1 MSPKARVLLV
11 GAGGIGTIAALNL
24 ERGGLAEV
32 TCVLRSNYE
41 AVRSRGIEIISCEH
55 GHIKN
60 WRPTAVLNVIPR
72 VCSED
77 HSTLFDYIVCTTK
90 NIPGVTP
97 SICETIA
104 PAVRPGHTVIV
115 LIQNGLNIEKPFL
128 SRFPQNVILSG
139 VSRCDAHE
147 IAHGVIEQKE
157 DDDLH
162 IAAFHNPLLDQETQ
176 QKAAEQF
183 VQIYGAGG
191 KTNVRHEPNWERDRW
206 SKLVYNATLNPI
218 CALTGVN
225 TGDLQIAGG
234 ALDRLVIPA
243 MQEVVKVSKA
253 VGVELPDDIIETT
266 IRKNPVERKIAP
278 SMQKDMEKGNL
289 LEHENLIGEVVREAQ
304 KQGVAIPVLSVL
316 YELCS
321 AIQWRVAKERG
332 MRIA

>member
-1 MSPKARVLLV
+1 M
-11 GAGGIGTIAALNL
+11 
-24 ERGGLAEV
+24 
-32 TCVLRSNYE
+32 
-41 AVRSRGIEIISCEH
+41 
-55 GHIKN
+55 
-60 WRPTAVLNVIPR
+60 IPR

-225 TGDLQIAGG
+225 TGDLQIAGS

-278 SMQKDMEKGNL
+278 SMQKDMEKVCAHLFLHNCPVCSVRAL
-289 LEHENLIGEVVREAQ
+289 LRYSMAGGQGERHENSITSNLCMRQA
-304 KQGVAIPVLSVL
+304 KSRHSVL
-316 YELCS
+316 CK
-321 AIQWRVAKERG
+321 WRGISRESSCFSDSTPKCQE
-332 MRIA
+332 

>member
-1 MSPKARVLLV
+1 MPPKARVLLV

-41 AVRSRGIEIISCEH
+41 AVVSRGIEILSCEH
-55 GHIKN
+55 GHIEN
-60 WRPTAVLNVIPR
+60 WRPTAVLNAVPH
-72 VCSED
+72 VPNED
-77 HSTLFDYIVCTTK
+77 SQFDYIVCTTK
-90 NIPGVTP
+90 NIPDVPP
-97 SICETIA
+97 SICETIG
-104 PAVRPGHTVIV
+104 PAVTPGHTVIV

-139 VSRCDAHE
+139 VSRCDTHE
-147 IAHGVIEQKE
+147 IAQGVIEQKE
-157 DDDLH
+157 EDDLH
-162 IAAFHNPLLDQETQ
+162 IAAFRNPLLHEDTQ

-183 VQIYGAGG
+183 VHIYGAGG

-225 TGDLQIAGG
+225 TGDLQIAGS
-234 ALDRLVIPA
+234 ALEHLVIPA
-243 MQEVVKVSKA
+243 MQEVVKVSRA
-253 VGVELPDDIIETT
+253 VGIELPDDIIETT
-266 IRKNPVERKIAP
+266 IRKNPMERKIAP

-289 LEHENLIGEVVREAQ
+289 LEHENLIGEVVREA
-304 KQGVAIPVLSVL
+304 KKRGVSTPILSVL

-321 AIQWRVAKERG
+321 AVQWRVAKERG
-332 MRIA
+332 IRIS

>member
-1 MSPKARVLLV
+1 M
-11 GAGGIGTIAALNL
+11 
-24 ERGGLAEV
+24 
-32 TCVLRSNYE
+32 
-41 AVRSRGIEIISCEH
+41 
-55 GHIKN
+55 
-60 WRPTAVLNVIPR
+60 IPR

-162 IAAFHNPLLDQETQ
+162 IAAFHNPLLDQGTQ
-176 QKAAEQF
+176 QKAAERF

-225 TGDLQIAGG
+225 TGDLQIAGS

-278 SMQKDMEKGNL
+278 SMQKDMEKVCAHLFLHNFGTHN
-289 LEHENLIGEVVREAQ
+289 
-304 KQGVAIPVLSVL
+304 
-316 YELCS
+316 
-321 AIQWRVAKERG
+321 
-332 MRIA
+332 

>member
-1 MSPKARVLLV
+1 MPQKARVLLV

-41 AVRSRGIEIISCEH
+41 AVISRGIEILSCEH
-55 GHIKN
+55 GHIEN
-60 WRPTAVLNVIPR
+60 WRPTAVLNAVPHVR
-72 VCSED
+72 TED
-77 HSTLFDYIVCTTK
+77 SSKFDYIVCTTK
-90 NIPGVTP
+90 NIPDVPP

-104 PAVRPGHTVIV
+104 SAVTPGHTVIV

-157 DDDLH
+157 EDDLH
-162 IAAFHNPLLDQETQ
+162 IGAFRNPLLPEDIQ
-176 QKAAEQF
+176 QKTAEQF
-183 VQIYGAGG
+183 VHIYGAGG
-191 KTNVRHEPNWERDRW
+191 KTNVRHEPNCERDRW

-225 TGDLQIAGG
+225 TGDLQIAGS
-234 ALDRLVIPA
+234 ALDHLVVPA
-243 MQEVVKVSKA
+243 MQEVVKVSQA
-253 VGVELPDDIIETT
+253 VGIELPEDIIETT
-266 IRKNPVERKIAP
+266 IRKNPMERKIAP

-304 KQGVAIPVLSVL
+304 KRGISTPILSVL

-321 AIQWRVAKERG
+321 AVQWRVAKERG
-332 MRIA
+332 IKIS